1 MTEHSGDGDVV
12 RVGPYLVQDVLGS
25 GPHGTVYAVLHEQK
39 RQRMVLKRLHEPVRD
54 TLGRA
59 FNRIARVVVALAHPT
74 IADVGHIV
82 LHGDHVA
89 IIGEVVDGRTLAD
102 VLAGEGAVD
111 PYETVALARQICAGL
126 MHAHQRCVYHTS
138 LRPENVFL
146 MDDGSVRITDF
157 AIAALYGNS
166 VHKRPRYTAA
176 HEVFFAPEFRSR
188 GVIHPPSDIYSLGV
202 LLYSTLIGGVP
213 LQRREATGR
222 DRFSFLEVAGA
233 EQATEVPETLDLG
246 HLPPG
251 TPPALHNAIATAI
264 APELED
270 RPGSVNEFVELLKG
284 APTRSTLSRLAH
296 AETVTG
302 AAAEVPTAP
311 GARVRVC
318 PACRR
323 PVSPSGRVCLA
334 CGLVLRKATDESEA
348 LGYFHDHGRRLLAKR
363 DFSAAEKAYRRS
375 IERHPGEAILHNELG
390 DVLAVQN
397 RFDEATA
404 AYREAVRLDPR
415 DDDAWHDLGVSLM
428 ALQRRREA
436 RDALHKAV
444 ELTDRDEVRL
454 SARIHLGAIAA
465 EEGKVQ
471 EAIDTWEDVLRE
483 DPGLVPVHMALASAY
498 ASHSRYEQAEDHL
511 RTVLSIEPGMRE
523 AQNLLSRVRERSQ
536 LERVDVDNS
545 FGLVDDFGGGSAYI
559 GPGFRWVRLR

>member
-1 MTEHSGDGDVV
+1 MTGQARDDDVV

-39 RQRMVLKRLHEPVRD
+39 RQRLVLKRLHEPVRD
-54 TLGRA
+54 ALGRT

-89 IIGEVVDGRTLAD
+89 IIGEVVTGRTLAD
-102 VLAGEGAVD
+102 VLASEGAVD

-138 LRPENVFL
+138 LRPENIFL
-146 MDDGSVRITDF
+146 MDDGSIRITDF

-166 VHKRPRYTAA
+166 VRRRPRYTAA
-176 HEVFFAPEFRSR
+176 QEVYFAPEFRTR
-188 GVIHPPSDIYSLGV
+188 GIIHPASDIYSLGV
-202 LLYSTLIGGVP
+202 LLYAALIGGTP
-213 LQRREATGR
+213 LQRREATG
-222 DRFSFLEVAGA
+222 DSRFSFLEVGGA
-233 EQATEVPETLDLG
+233 VRADEVPQVLDLS
-246 HLPPG
+246 HLPGG
-251 TPPALHNAIATAI
+251 TPPALRSAIATAV
-264 APELED
+264 APELSD

-284 APTRSTLSRLAH
+284 APTRSTLSRLAR

-302 AAAEVPTAP
+302 AVAQPPTAP

-323 PVSPSGRVCLA
+323 PVSPAGRVCLA
-334 CGLVLRKATDESEA
+334 CGLVLRKPTDKSEA
-348 LGYFHDHGRRLLAKR
+348 LGYFHQHGRRLLAKR
-363 DFSAAEKAYRRS
+363 DFAAAEKAYRRA
-375 IERHPGEAILHNELG
+375 IERHPAEAILHDELG

-404 AYREAVRLDPR
+404 AYREAVRLDPG
-415 DDDAWHDLGVSLM
+415 DDDAWHDLGVALV

-436 RDALHKAV
+436 REALHKAV

-454 SARIHLGAIAA
+454 SAQIHLGAIDA
-465 EEGKVQ
+465 EEGRVQ
-471 EAIDTWEDVLRE
+471 EAIDTWEEVLRE
-483 DPGLVPVHMALASAY
+483 DPGLIPVHMALASAY

-545 FGLVDDFGGGSAYI
+545 FGLVDDFGGGTAYI